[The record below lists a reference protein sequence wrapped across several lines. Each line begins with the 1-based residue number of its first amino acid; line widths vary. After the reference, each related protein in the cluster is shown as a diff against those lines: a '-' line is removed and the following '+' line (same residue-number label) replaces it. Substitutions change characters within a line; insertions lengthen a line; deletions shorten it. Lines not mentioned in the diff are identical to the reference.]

1 MDTVILTLHLILA
14 LILITAVL
22 VQRSEGGGLGSGGDS
37 TGGVMSGRSAAT
49 AMTKLTWLIA
59 CAFLITSIS
68 LTILA
73 AKKSP
78 NASVLDNK
86 ITLDEDSKL
95 LIPLPDL
102 KTLEAVESSNTPTLP
117 PVED

>member
-1 MDTVILTLHLILA
+1 MDTVILTIHLILA

-49 AMTKLTWLIA
+49 AMTKLTWIIA
-59 CAFLITSIS
+59 TAFLITSIS

-73 AKKSP
+73 AKKSI
-78 NASVLDNK
+78 NTSVLDNNT
-86 ITLDEDSKL
+86 TLKNDDKL

-102 KTLEAVESSNTPTLP
+102 KTLEAVGSSDAPTLP